1 MKTPLLRLSGL
12 ITLALSFTLPLNANA
27 HRAWILPAATVL
39 SSENAWV
46 TVDAAI
52 SNDIFHTDY
61 HAMDLSGIKVFNPKG
76 EEVAMQ
82 NPSKGRYRSVFDV
95 ELTDNGTYKI
105 ASASQGAF
113 AIWEENGERKRW
125 RGALQDLGQAVPKKA
140 KKVQLTETHRRLE
153 TFVTNGAPTTE
164 VLAITQK
171 GLELAPHTH
180 PNDLFATETARFQ
193 LLIDG
198 KPAAGAEVEV
208 IPGGMRYRD
217 AQNAIHT
224 TADKEG
230 YIHITWP
237 QAGMYWLS
245 ASYEDNKAKTRNAN
259 RRASYTAT
267 FEVLPL

>member
-1 MKTPLLRLSGL
+1 MYTSLLRTIS
-12 ITLALSFTLPLNANA
+12 LAALAASLMLPINAQA

-39 SSENAWV
+39 SSDNAWV

-61 HAMDLSGIKVFNPKG
+61 HAMDLSAIKIFNPKG
-76 EEVAMQ
+76 KEVAMQ

-95 ELTDNGTYKI
+95 ELTENGTYKI
-105 ASASQGAF
+105 AAVNEGAF
-113 AIWEENGERKRW
+113 AMWEENGERKRW
-125 RGALQDLGQAVPKKA
+125 RGALAELSQAVPENA
-140 KKVQLTETHRRLE
+140 KQVQLTEIHRRLE

-164 VLAITQK
+164 ALTLSKQ
-171 GLELAPHTH
+171 GLELLPHTH

-198 KPAAGAEVEV
+198 KPAANSSVEV

-217 AQNAIHT
+217 AQEAIST
-224 TADKEG
+224 TADEEG
-230 YIHITWP
+230 YINITWP
-237 QAGMYWLS
+237 HAGMYWLN
-245 ASYEDNKAKTRNAN
+245 AIYEDNQAETQRAK